1 MTAVIRS
8 SCKFRTNPA
17 RRAYEKCSLSFPVFI
32 PKRSAAADMLTI
44 GVTEE
49 LTGVYAY
56 PAKNE
61 VRGIQMAVD
70 ARNAKG
76 GALGRQIRIV
86 IEDNANNPGTAVEKA
101 RKLIQVDQVDAL
113 IGTVNS
119 AVSQATSNVAFE
131 AKKPFIDTGGHS
143 DSVTGSGCHWTTF
156 RTCHSTW
163 METHA
168 TGYSLEKKFGK
179 KWYYITPDYAFGHAL
194 EAGFND
200 MQSKLG
206 IQIVGNDLT
215 PLGTTDYSAYLTKVL
230 AAKPDVLIAMVQ
242 GDDLINCL
250 KQANSFGLLKRIPV
264 AGPQGELEVFW
275 SLPKEAQ
282 VGYWG
287 FEWYYKS
294 DLVFGK
300 KNSGRERL
308 RSRLHGEV
316 QRAADGA
323 KRVRLHHGKPHDGRV
338 RPSEGNRSGQDLPA
352 LEDKH
357 FDALCDGSSYYRSV
371 DHQLIWPMWFGDV
384 RAGGTA
390 SDPKDIFNVIDAQP
404 GDHIEKSASNSRR
417 SAVSAGRNQPPG
429 GAEAPPGKFV

>member
-1 MTAVIRS
+1 MKRSPSRADFVKTSAVVAAGTIVG
-8 SCKFRTNPA
+8 FPA
-17 RRAYEKCSLSFPVFI
+17 FI
-32 PKRSAAADMLTI
+32 PKRSAAADMLTL

-61 VRGIQMAVD
+61 VRGMQMAVD
-70 ARNAKG
+70 ARNAHG
-76 GALGRQIRIV
+76 GVLGRQVRMIV
-86 IEDNANNPGTAVEKA
+86 EDNQNNPGVAVEKA
-101 RKLIQVDQVDAL
+101 RKLIQVDQVDAV

-119 AVSQATSNVAFE
+119 AVSQATSNVCFE
-131 AKKPFIDTGGHS
+131 AKKPFIDSGGHS
-143 DSVTGSGCHWTTF
+143 DSVTGAQCHWTTF

-168 TGYSLEKKFGK
+168 TGLSIEKKFGK
-179 KWYYITPDYAFGHAL
+179 KWYFITPDYAFGHAL
-194 EAGFND
+194 EAGYKD
-200 MQSKLG
+200 LESKLG
-206 IQIVGNDLT
+206 ISIVGDDLT
-215 PLGTTDYSAYLTKVL
+215 PLGTTDFSAYLTKVL
-230 AAKPDVLIAMVQ
+230 NAKPDCLILMVQ

-250 KQANSFGLLKRIPV
+250 KQANSFGLLKRVPV
-264 AGPQGELEVFW
+264 AGPQAELEVFW

-300 KNSGRERL
+300 KNTAANAFVRDYMAKYNEPPTARVAFGYITA
-308 RSRLHGEV
+308 SRMLDAMD
-316 QRAADGA
+316 QA
-323 KRVRLHHGKPHDGRV
+323 KGTDPVKVCR
-338 RPSEGNRSGQDLPA
+338 A

-357 FDALCDGSSYYRSV
+357 FNALCDGSSYYRSA

-390 SDPKDIFNVIDAQP
+390 TDPHDVFNVIDVQP
-404 GDHIEKSASNSRR
+404 GEKIEKTD
-417 SAVSAGRNQPPG
+417 
-429 GAEAPPGKFV
+429 AEASKICSLGWP

>member
-1 MTAVIRS
+1 
-8 SCKFRTNPA
+8 
-17 RRAYEKCSLSFPVFI
+17 
-32 PKRSAAADMLTI
+32 MLTI

-119 AVSQATSNVAFE
+119 AVSQATSNVCFE

-143 DSVTGSGCHWTTF
+143 DSVTGSSCHWTTF

-168 TGYSLEKKFGK
+168 TGFSLEKKFGK

-294 DLVFGK
+294 DLVLGK
-300 KNSGRERL
+300 
-308 RSRLHGEV
+308 
-316 QRAADGA
+316 
-323 KRVRLHHGKPHDGRV
+323 
-338 RPSEGNRSGQDLPA
+338 
-352 LEDKH
+352 
-357 FDALCDGSSYYRSV
+357 
-371 DHQLIWPMWFGDV
+371 
-384 RAGGTA
+384 
-390 SDPKDIFNVIDAQP
+390 
-404 GDHIEKSASNSRR
+404 SNSAAR
-417 SAVSAGRNQPPG
+417 A
-429 GAEAPPGKFV
+429 FVRDYMAK

>member
-1 MTAVIRS
+1 
-8 SCKFRTNPA
+8 
-17 RRAYEKCSLSFPVFI
+17 
-32 PKRSAAADMLTI
+32 
-44 GVTEE
+44 
-49 LTGVYAY
+49 
-56 PAKNE
+56 
-61 VRGIQMAVD
+61 
-70 ARNAKG
+70 
-76 GALGRQIRIV
+76 
-86 IEDNANNPGTAVEKA
+86 
-101 RKLIQVDQVDAL
+101 
-113 IGTVNS
+113 
-119 AVSQATSNVAFE
+119 
-131 AKKPFIDTGGHS
+131 
-143 DSVTGSGCHWTTF
+143 
-156 RTCHSTW
+156 

-294 DLVFGK
+294 DLVFGR
-300 KNSGRERL
+300 KNSAANGFVRDYMAKYNEPPTA
-308 RSRLHGEV
+308 RSAFGYITASRMMDAFD
-316 QRAADGA
+316 QA
-323 KRVRLHHGKPHDGRV
+323 KGTDPVKVCR
-338 RPSEGNRSGQDLPA
+338 A

-404 GDHIEKSASNSRR
+404 GDHIEKSAEEQSKICSL
-417 SAVSAGRNQPPG
+417 GWP
-429 GAEAPPGKFV
+429 

>member
-1 MTAVIRS
+1 VDRSQSRRRFIKTTAAAGAGAI
-8 SCKFRTNPA
+8 T
-17 RRAYEKCSLSFPVFI
+17 SFPVFI

-119 AVSQATSNVAFE
+119 AVSQATSNVCFE

-143 DSVTGSGCHWTTF
+143 DSVTGSSCHWTTF

-168 TGYSLEKKFGK
+168 TGFSLEKKFGK

-294 DLVFGK
+294 DLVLGKSNSAARAFVRDYMAKYNEPPTARSAFGYITA
-300 KNSGRERL
+300 
-308 RSRLHGEV
+308 SRMMDAFD
-316 QRAADGA
+316 QA
-323 KRVRLHHGKPHDGRV
+323 KGTDPVKICR
-338 RPSEGNRSGQDLPA
+338 A

-357 FDALCDGSSYYRSV
+357 FDALCEGSAYYRSV

-404 GDHIEKSASNSRR
+404 GDQIEKSAEQQSKICSL
-417 SAVSAGRNQPPG
+417 GWP
-429 GAEAPPGKFV
+429 

>member
-1 MTAVIRS
+1 
-8 SCKFRTNPA
+8 
-17 RRAYEKCSLSFPVFI
+17 
-32 PKRSAAADMLTI
+32 MLTI

-61 VRGIQMAVD
+61 VRGMQMAVD

-76 GALGRQIRIV
+76 GAIGRQVRLV
-86 IEDNANNPGTAVEKA
+86 IEDNQNNPGTAVEKA
-101 RKLIQVDQVDAL
+101 RKLIQVDQADAL

-143 DSVTGSGCHWTTF
+143 DSVTGSQCHWTTF

-168 TGYSLEKKFGK
+168 TGYSIERKFGK
-179 KWYYITPDYAFGHAL
+179 KWYFITPDYAFGHAL
-194 EAGFND
+194 EAGYKD
-200 MQSKLG
+200 LEAKLG
-206 IQIVGNDLT
+206 ITIVGNDLT

-230 AAKPDVLIAMVQ
+230 DAKPDCLVAMVQ

-294 DLVFGK
+294 DLVLGK
-300 KNSGRERL
+300 KNSAARQFVRDYTAKYNEPPTA
-308 RSRLHGEV
+308 RSAFGFITANRMMDAFD
-316 QRAADGA
+316 QA
-323 KRVRLHHGKPHDGRV
+323 KGTDPVKVCR
-338 RPSEGNRSGQDLPA
+338 A
-352 LEDKH
+352 LEDNH
-357 FDALCDGSSYYRSV
+357 FDALCDGSAFYRSA
-371 DHQLIWPMWFGDV
+371 DHQLIWPMWFGQV

-390 SDPKDIFNVIDAQP
+390 SDPKDIFDVLDAQP
-404 GDHIEKSASNSRR
+404 GEKIEKT
-417 SAVSAGRNQPPG
+417 
-429 GAEAPPGKFV
+429 AEEQSSICKLGWP